1 MATYLI
7 SEQTLKDTTV
17 LNENVDP
24 KLIAP
29 AILEAQDIEI
39 QAILGSTLYNKVLS
53 LIPSGVISTAP
64 YANYKTLLDSYIQ
77 PSLKYYVLSELI
89 FPMTF
94 KLMNKSVASRSSEF
108 SSSISS
114 DEIGMN
120 QEFYKNK
127 AEYYATRMINYLR
140 DNQSLFPEYL
150 QLSSTGFST
159 IYPRGTAYT
168 NGMFL
173 YDEAYFCMI
182 RDNHVYKYGNNT

>member
-29 AILEAQDIEI
+29 AILEAQDIQI
-39 QAILGSTLYNKVLS
+39 QQILGSTLFAKVIS
-53 LIPSGVISTAP
+53 LIPSGTISTAP
-64 YANYKTLLDSYIQ
+64 YVNYKTLLDNYIQ
-77 PSLKYYVLSELI
+77 PALKYYVLGELI

-94 KLMNKSVASRSSEF
+94 KLMNKSVATRGSENAT
-108 SSSISS
+108 SIGK
-114 DEIGMN
+114 DEISMN
-120 QEFYKNK
+120 VDYYSNK

-150 QLSSTGFST
+150 QVPTAGFST
-159 IYPRGTAYT
+159 ILPRGTAYT

-173 YDEAYFCMI
+173 YDESYFGMV
-182 RDNHVYKYGNNT
+182 RDGKVYKYGN